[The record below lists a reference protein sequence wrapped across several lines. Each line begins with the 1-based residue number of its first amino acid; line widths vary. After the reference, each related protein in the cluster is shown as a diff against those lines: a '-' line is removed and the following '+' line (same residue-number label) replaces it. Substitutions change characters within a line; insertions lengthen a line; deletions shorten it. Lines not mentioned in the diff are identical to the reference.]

1 MKLTK
6 SKIDKLWGETGPYS
20 EVSLQIQTRI
30 LDDSVSRVFLCVRAN
45 INPLTFELIKQNMGQ
60 FSNDTMILDLINNA
74 EYWGMYDGYVA
85 DVLVGEFNSKEVMKE
100 AEIVRDDVKETIIK
114 MHKFVLDLLK
124 LEPKGEA

>member
-6 SKIDKLWGETGPYS
+6 SKIDKLWGENGPYS

-45 INPLTFELIKQNMGQ
+45 INPLTFELVRENIDQ
-60 FSNDTMILDLINNA
+60 FSNDALILDLINHA
-74 EYWGMYDGYVA
+74 EYWGMHDGYVA
-85 DVLVGEFNSKEVMKE
+85 DVLIGEFSSKEAMKE
-100 AEIVRDDVKETIIK
+100 AEIVRDDIEVTIIK
-114 MHKFVLDLLK
+114 MHNFVLEILK